1 MYGWAPPLQGI
12 LVLECVKSPSW
23 GRVSAPAVVAP
34 EALEEW
40 EHSSKGYEHNV
51 CWLAGQ
57 QGHSAFVSA
66 GLNIISVG
74 IGIQLEMQLVLPLD
88 RFKQLTERARGYVRH
103 VGFHHRAAAGSFE
116 GMALAETVRGA
127 PEP

>member
-1 MYGWAPPLQGI
+1 MLTVGVLLLE
-12 LVLECVKSPSW
+12 LVKFFPW
-23 GRVSAPAVVAP
+23 GRVSAPSGVAP

-66 GLNIISVG
+66 GLGIISASFG
-74 IGIQLEMQLVLPLD
+74 IPFSWLGEPYPL
-88 RFKQLTERARGYVRH
+88 
-103 VGFHHRAAAGSFE
+103 
-116 GMALAETVRGA
+116 
-127 PEP
+127 

>member
-1 MYGWAPPLQGI
+1 MKFFL
-12 LVLECVKSPSW
+12 W
-23 GRVSAPAVVAP
+23 GRISAPAGVAP

-66 GLNIISVG
+66 GLGIISVG
-74 IGIQLEMQLVLPLD
+74 IGIQLEMRPVFPLD
-88 RFKQLTERARGYVRH
+88 QSKHLTERARRYV
-103 VGFHHRAAAGSFE
+103 
-116 GMALAETVRGA
+116 
-127 PEP
+127 